1 MLEHIIL
8 YYSSSDP
15 LCKWSQF
22 QTWTRHDTQTNEWRG
37 ECLRLRT
44 GGDIFRD
51 ECSRQRGKNNSW
63 SFMCKLAEGK
73 IAGVNDIERPVLKSI
88 DLKSWLL
95 FRLKSNQKM
104 DWCEV
109 LWNKTAWLRTSAGTD
124 VLSSIGCRWVGLT
137 ERTLDKQGICVL
149 RCLVKHWNPIK
160 PDETGWRWRKTFEIW
175 VPGHGQA
182 AQTWNEHV
190 RTFSMDLDSKSDQN
204 DSKCLR
210 EQKT

>member
-95 FRLKSNQKM
+95 FRFKSNQKM

-149 RCLVKHWNPIK
+149 RCLETRWNRMKVEETLRNLSARTRPGR
-160 PDETGWRWRKTFEIW
+160 PDLE
-175 VPGHGQA
+175 
-182 AQTWNEHV
+182 
-190 RTFSMDLDSKSDQN
+190 RTCANILNGS
-204 DSKCLR
+204 R
-210 EQKT
+210 